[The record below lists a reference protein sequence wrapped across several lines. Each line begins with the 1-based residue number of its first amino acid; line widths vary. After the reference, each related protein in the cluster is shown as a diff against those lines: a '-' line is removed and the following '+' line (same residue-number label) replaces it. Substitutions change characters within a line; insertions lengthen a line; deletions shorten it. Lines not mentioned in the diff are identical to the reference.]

1 MQFRMEYKILEKS
14 DLDALKAKDNVYVFF
29 KKTGEYKPYEFI
41 DKEEANGNPYLIRL
55 VTRDGVNEFPARIN
69 EENQLKVH
77 FPVIRWTSLYIP
89 IQNGGRRKN
98 RRATKKARKNRYRS
112 SRRK

>member
-1 MQFRMEYKILEKS
+1 MEYKILEKS
-14 DLDALKAKDNVYVFF
+14 DLDALKANDNVYVFF

-41 DKEEANGNPYLIRL
+41 DKEEANGTPYIISLNNHGTHDEIP
-55 VTRDGVNEFPARIN
+55 VKIN
-69 EENQLKVH
+69 DENQIRAH
-77 FPVIRWTSLYIP
+77 FPVLGWTFLYIP
-89 IQNGGRRKN
+89 KQNGGRRKY